1 MPNRY
6 RIPLLA
12 AAALATLTGCPNVYS
27 DDFVRQLDQSY
38 YSKWPQELSPT
49 ALPAHSLG
57 QDILPFFREH
67 AGACGMF
74 ANLNLPLPANRNY
87 IPEEIQR
94 YTGTPLNTPVVSI
107 RRVVGENIF
116 YYVFPGL
123 DQTKPASEL
132 GFENLFN
139 VGEGGLAR
147 SFGLS
152 RDYPVVPAPGDSW
165 RIRQSCSGFLNSHLA
180 SSYDGQGA
188 PPFIPYGAF
197 KAAVQNDKEMKS
209 SIVAVSGKFYSPL
222 MGLLSEDEISPDSIN
237 VKLNLWYKY
246 RNEASQGNLAGF
258 IDKSRLLREFRG
270 LLISRATDT
279 GSINELNA
287 NGVLTLDMNMLG
299 KIEGK
304 LDSKYSVKNTF
315 NSIVYNTLIYCEPGG
330 CDFKPM
336 SLPNPELIVK
346 SFAKVSPDGGKD
358 VFSSIQPN
366 RTLRFW
372 QDVAG
377 IPEKFC
383 QKNEARWEIDF
394 TKNNDVFSPSL
405 KPVLVTAPLPADKDG
420 IQRCRFSIEGK
431 VRSDLNNAKLVSD
444 NDSVELGFNLI
455 NKDSLSYN
463 GKASQLKIP
472 GRVVFSA
479 KNAIQPIIVGK
490 EPLGYEKVGT
500 DPRSM
505 SLRWEFD
512 VIFREDQQDLNQ
524 IIDYARNNLAIGSKA
539 RLSHFIENRLEKVTD
554 DIIEVKARPD
564 TDERKFYH
572 VTVTSRKKFDFSNP
586 NLFSDDQYTLNT
598 DLQIPLRNRELQS
611 VPLELKLSYPVPLP
625 TAQPVSGPVPTATP
639 IPAATQA
646 PVPSE

>member
-1 MPNRY
+1 MFNLTRL
-6 RIPLLA
+6 PLLGT
-12 AAALATLTGCPNVYS
+12 AALAALTLTGCPNVYS
-27 DDFVRQLDQSY
+27 DEFMRSLDQSY
-38 YSKWPQELSPT
+38 YSKWPQEISPD

-57 QDILPFFREH
+57 QDIMPFFREH

-94 YTGTPLNTPVVSI
+94 FTGTPLNTPVVSI

-123 DQTKPASEL
+123 DQTKPATDL

-139 VGEGGLAR
+139 VGDRGLTGT
-147 SFGLS
+147 FGLS
-152 RDYPVVPAPGDSW
+152 RDYPVVPSAGDSW

-180 SSYDGQGA
+180 SSFEGIGA

-209 SIVAVSGKFYSPL
+209 SIVAVSGKFFSPL
-222 MGLLSEDEISPDSIN
+222 LGLLSEDDISPDSVN

-246 RNEASQGNLAGF
+246 RSEAAQGNLAGF

-287 NGVLTLDMNMLG
+287 NGVLTMDMNQIG

-304 LDSKYSVKNTF
+304 LDAKYSVKNTF
-315 NSIVYNTLIYCEPGG
+315 NSIVYNTLIYCQTGG
-330 CDFKPM
+330 CDFKSM
-336 SLPNPELIVK
+336 SLPVPESIAT

-377 IPEKFC
+377 IPDKYC
-383 QKNEARWEIDF
+383 QKGESRWDINF
-394 TKNNDVFSPSL
+394 IKNGDVFSPSS
-405 KPVLVTAPLPADKDG
+405 KPVLTTSPLPMDKDG
-420 IQRCRFSIEGK
+420 IQRCRYSIEGK
-431 VRSDLNNAKLVSD
+431 VRSDLSAAKLNSD
-444 NDSVELGFNLI
+444 NESVELGFELV
-455 NKDSLSYN
+455 NKDTLNYN
-463 GKASQLKIP
+463 GKAFQIKIP
-472 GRVVFSA
+472 GRVMFSS

-490 EPLGYEKVGT
+490 EPLSYEKVGN

-512 VIFREDQQDLNQ
+512 VIFREDQADLSQ
-524 IIDYARNNLAIGSKA
+524 IIDYARNNLAAGSKA
-539 RLSHFIENRLEKVTD
+539 RLSHFNQNRLERVTD

-564 TDERKFYH
+564 QDERKFYH

-598 DLQIPLRNRELQS
+598 DLQVPLRNRELQS
-611 VPLELKLSYPVPLP
+611 VPLEVKLNYPVPLP
-625 TAQPVSGPVPTATP
+625 TATPVPVSTPAPINSDTPT
-639 IPAATQA
+639 
-646 PVPSE
+646 PSE